1 MYNDWI
7 YDRLLALN
15 LGKEMAE
22 LLSLVITVVII
33 FILVAIFTLVIRR
46 ALFNAGIKWIKNN
59 KYQWDEPLVDNRLL
73 YRLSWFVP
81 VLILHLSIDSLL
93 PADSGTYIFL
103 KRMMKVLFV
112 IVAVLS
118 LSALLSAINDIYRI
132 FRKKRPE
139 LLKGFVDA
147 GKIAVYALGGI
158 FIVSIISGTSPWG
171 IISVLGGLTAITM
184 LVFKDTILGFAASIQ
199 LSSIDMIRVGDWIEM
214 PSYGADGDVISM
226 SIHTVMVQNWDKT
239 ITTIPTYA
247 LVSNSFKNWRGMS
260 ESGGRR
266 IKRSIIIDIN
276 TISFCS
282 LELLEKF
289 RNYQLLSDYLDK
301 KDREITT
308 YNAKIKEDGSKSPM
322 NHRRQTNIGIF
333 RAYVIAY
340 LKSNPDLRDDMT
352 FLVRQLAP
360 TEQGLPLEIYV
371 FSKEQRW
378 AHYEAIQADIFDHL
392 LAALP
397 EFGLRAYQAPS
408 GHDLQEFADSLYQ
421 KKQP

>member
-1 MYNDWI
+1 MYHHWI
-7 YDRLLALN
+7 HDRLLALN
-15 LGKEMAE
+15 LGKETAE
-22 LLSLVITVVII
+22 LLSLVIIITVIL
-33 FILVAIFTLVIRR
+33 ILVTVATLVIRKTLLS
-46 ALFNAGIKWIKNN
+46 ASLKWIKSN
-59 KYQWDEPLVDNRLL
+59 KYEWDEPLVHNRLL

-81 VLILHLSIDSLL
+81 IVIIHLSIDSLL

-103 KRMMKVLFV
+103 KRVMKVLFV

-118 LSALLSAINDIYRI
+118 ISALLSTFNEIYRRY
-132 FRKKRPE
+132 RKKRPE
-139 LLKGFVDA
+139 LLQGFVDA
-147 GKIAVYALGGI
+147 GKVAIYAIGAI
-158 FIVSIISGTSPWG
+158 FVVSIISGTSPWG
-171 IISVLGGLTAITM
+171 IISVLGGLTAVTM

-226 SIHTVMVQNWDKT
+226 SIHTVRVQNWDKT

-276 TISFCS
+276 TIMFCS
-282 LELLEKF
+282 QEMLDRF
-289 RNYQLLSDYLDK
+289 RNYQLLTDYLDGK
-301 KDREITT
+301 TREIEA
-308 YNAKIKEDGSKSPM
+308 YNSKIRERTGIETPM
-322 NHRRQTNIGIF
+322 NDRRQTNIGVF

-340 LKSNPDLRDDMT
+340 LKNHPDLREDMT

-371 FSKEQRW
+371 FSREQRW

-408 GHDLQEFADSLYQ
+408 GHDLQEFADSLFR
-421 KKQP
+421 KK